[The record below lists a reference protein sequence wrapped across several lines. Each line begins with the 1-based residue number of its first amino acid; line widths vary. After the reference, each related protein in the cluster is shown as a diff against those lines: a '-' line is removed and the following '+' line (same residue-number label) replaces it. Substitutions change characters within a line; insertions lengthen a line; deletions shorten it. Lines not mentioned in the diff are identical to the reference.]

1 MPEPVI
7 DPKTGKP
14 KEGNG
19 GATPPDGNFV
29 QISSDE
35 WAGVKARLDTFEK
48 MGFNVQPPQAPVP
61 SAPTG
66 PSFDDQI
73 RTLDS
78 GIDAFDVQI
87 DAAVKEG
94 NPMSALLR
102 ERDKLTQQRTRLQI
116 KHEDIDPAFS
126 QGIDTI
132 NQLSET
138 VTKAQM
144 PHLDLVKQDYESA
157 LNSMPADQRMNPKI
171 RQAAYNIAVGQN
183 VTKIID
189 AENEKKLREKDDAD
203 PPPPGSSSRSS
214 GNDQDTVPKPEDILS
229 RDTMKALNLKGQ
241 TADDYYKTLGY
252 KNWDDYWA
260 KTGKEYFA

>member
-1 MPEPVI
+1 MPPELEPTI
-7 DPKTGKP
+7 DPATGKP
-14 KEGNG
+14 KVGDNE
-19 GATPPDGNFV
+19 DKLV
-29 QISSDE
+29 QIPAEE
-35 WAGVKARLDTFEK
+35 WGNIKGRLDTFEK
-48 MGFNVQPPQAPVP
+48 MGFNVQPPQAATPPAP
-61 SAPTG
+61 SG

-73 RTLDS
+73 KTLDS
-78 GIDAFDVQI
+78 GIEAFDVQI

-102 ERDKLTQQRTRLQI
+102 ERDKLTQQRIRLQI

-144 PHLDLVKQDYESA
+144 PHLDLVKQDYEAA

-189 AENEKKLREKDDAD
+189 AENEKKLRKQAD
-203 PPPPGSSSRSS
+203 PDPPAPGSSSRSS
-214 GNDQDTVPKPEDILS
+214 GNDQDTVPKPEDVLS
-229 RDTMKALNLKGQ
+229 RDTMRALNLKGQ

-252 KNWDDYWA
+252 KDFGEYWV
-260 KTGKEYFA
+260 KTGKEYFE